1 MSDAP
6 VFDEF
11 STLPGHLFNSGKQAL
26 KFFGYFLN
34 GNTQQLDWVKLKDA
48 VDSRPDTDMVIE
60 QYENNQLAQESTS
73 LRTVAEKTAQFLGKV
88 GSGSFDKD
96 WLSDIIQAG
105 FTRLEQKEDSGFA
118 HYEKEGDKSAFTY
131 RLVFEA
137 PNPDIPSDFY
147 ALVVTHK
154 LIADITEKS
163 DWFGLV
169 PGSTRNF
176 SAEVNVM
183 KLACNQNFVA
193 GPKPPM

>member
-1 MSDAP
+1 MSDAL
-6 VFDEF
+6 FDEF
-11 STLPGHLFNSGKQAL
+11 GTLPGHLFNSGKQAL

-34 GNTQQLDWVKLKDA
+34 GNTQQLDW
-48 VDSRPDTDMVIE
+48 
-60 QYENNQLAQESTS
+60 NNQLAQESTS
-73 LRTVAEKTAQFLGKV
+73 LQTVAEKTAQFLGKV

-96 WLSDIIQAG
+96 SLSDIIQAG
-105 FTRLEQKEDSGFA
+105 FTSLEQKEDSGFA

-154 LIADITEKS
+154 LIADITEKW
-163 DWFGLV
+163 DWFGLG